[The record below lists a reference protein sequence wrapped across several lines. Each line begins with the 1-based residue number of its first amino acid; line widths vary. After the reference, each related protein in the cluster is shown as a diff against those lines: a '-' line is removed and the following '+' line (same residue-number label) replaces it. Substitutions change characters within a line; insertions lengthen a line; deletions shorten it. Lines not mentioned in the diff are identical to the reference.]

1 MSKDDFIDVNF
12 TESDTSNEIKGKP
25 LYYTTG
31 QVAIMLDI
39 TDSAVRYYC
48 TKFKDMLNLEM
59 SGSHRK
65 FKDSDIEKLRYIKKL
80 LKEDGLSVSQVQE
93 YGSEKDVSVIED
105 KISKQDPIALQ
116 SLATALTLEM
126 SSQLEDFK
134 LVMSKELESHKNMLK
149 EMVTT
154 TVDEVVTEK
163 LDIKLNE
170 FKSFLDTKE
179 LEAKNRDL
187 EMIDLMK
194 NNMEKRKEAN
204 LKEKK
209 SGFLSKIFRR

>member
-93 YGSEKDVSVIED
+93 YGSEKDISVIED
-105 KISKQDPIALQ
+105 KISKQDPLALQ

-134 LVMSKELESHKNMLK
+134 LIMSKELESHKNMLK

-163 LDIKLNE
+163 IDIKLNE
-170 FKSFLDTKE
+170 FKSFLDAKE